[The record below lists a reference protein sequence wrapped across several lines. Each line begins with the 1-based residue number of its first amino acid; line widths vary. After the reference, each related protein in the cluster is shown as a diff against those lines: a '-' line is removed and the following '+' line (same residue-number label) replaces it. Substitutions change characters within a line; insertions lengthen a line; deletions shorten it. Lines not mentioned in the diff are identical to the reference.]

1 MKRLVVTLGIGL
13 CLCLCL
19 AGCGGGGGL
28 PESAKTQ
35 LVPSVAQVRQAVE
48 SFQPDLARQRL
59 GALRREVVDLRHR
72 GVISTA
78 DAAAVLASAATV
90 EARLDLAPTTTTTTT
105 SPPPPPAPVAKGKGK
120 GPK

>member
-1 MKRLVVTLGIGL
+1 MKRLVVTLCVG
-13 CLCLCL
+13 LCL

-35 LVPSVAQVRQAVE
+35 LAPAVAQVRQAVE

-59 GALRREVVDLRHR
+59 GELRREVVDLRHR
-72 GVISTA
+72 GVISSS
-78 DAAAVLASAATV
+78 DAAAVLSSAATV

-105 SPPPPPAPVAKGKGK
+105 TAPPPAPGPVEKGKGK

>member
-1 MKRLVVTLGIGL
+1 MKRLVVTLCVG
-13 CLCLCL
+13 LCL

-35 LVPSVAQVRQAVE
+35 LAPAVAQVRQAVE

-59 GALRREVVDLRHR
+59 GELRREVVDLRHR
-72 GVISTA
+72 GVISGS
-78 DAAAVLASAATV
+78 DAAAVLSSAATV
-90 EARLDLAPTTTTTTT
+90 EARLDLAPTTTTA
-105 SPPPPPAPVAKGKGK
+105 PPPAPGPVEKGKGK